1 MAQTAERQELRVLE
15 AQWTFL
21 DNFCQRQAERLR
33 HGQDTD
39 EDDDQVPYELH
50 ASIAQ
55 RELGAL
61 RGTLDALQ
69 RERDQLAAE
78 VEWLRSAL
86 MLRGGEPS
94 ATVMGRVTL
103 WTPPGG
109 WLRGQS
115 GRLRWR
121 RWLRWLRPQR

>member
-1 MAQTAERQELRVLE
+1 MAQTVERQELRVLE

-94 ATVMGRVTL
+94 ATVIGRATL

-121 RWLRWLRPQR
+121 RWLHWLRPQR